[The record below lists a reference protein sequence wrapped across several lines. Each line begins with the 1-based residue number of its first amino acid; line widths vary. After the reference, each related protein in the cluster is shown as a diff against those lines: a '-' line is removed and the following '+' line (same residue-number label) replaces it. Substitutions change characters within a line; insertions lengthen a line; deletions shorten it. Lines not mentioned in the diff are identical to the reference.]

1 MIFTQLRNVVV
12 GFGRVLLVVA
22 SASASAQS
30 ASTEGTAQAASPQPV
45 LTRAQVRSFH
55 REPNGKAYLRL
66 KLLPKSKLPFT
77 VQTFRVLAPTLTA
90 GIAEG
95 AWVKFSSRRVDGEN
109 TVASIQV
116 VAECQRLQP
125 CD

>member
-1 MIFTQLRNVVV
+1 
-12 GFGRVLLVVA
+12 
-22 SASASAQS
+22 
-30 ASTEGTAQAASPQPV
+30 
-45 LTRAQVRSFH
+45 VRSFH

-77 VQTFRVLAPTLTA
+77 VQTFRVLDPTLTA